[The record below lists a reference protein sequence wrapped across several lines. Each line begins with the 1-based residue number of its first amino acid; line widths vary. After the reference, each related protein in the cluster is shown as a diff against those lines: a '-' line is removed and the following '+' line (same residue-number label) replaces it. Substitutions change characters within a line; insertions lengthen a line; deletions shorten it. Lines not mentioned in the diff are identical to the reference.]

1 MSCGLFSDSMAALF
15 LFIVAITAAA
25 FGSILYSYLYYR
37 KKLRTGKGLAVHC
50 NHKVVAVYVFIM
62 LACVLFT
69 VWTLYTG
76 KIEICYGENEF
87 TVQAE
92 GWQDYTVKY
101 DAIDRIACEENMFRD
116 TNTIRTNGFGNLK
129 YSMGHFRDEIHAD
142 YIRYTHNDC
151 DTYVVM
157 EVEGSTVILNGA
169 DDAQTW
175 EIYNNIRERMEK

>member
-1 MSCGLFSDSMAALF
+1 M
-15 LFIVAITAAA
+15 
-25 FGSILYSYLYYR
+25 
-37 KKLRTGKGLAVHC
+37 
-50 NHKVVAVYVFIM
+50 
-62 LACVLFT
+62 LFT

-92 GWQDYTVKY
+92 GWQDYIVKY
-101 DAIDRIACEENMFRD
+101 DAIESIAYEENMFRD

-157 EVEGSTVILNGA
+157 EVEGRHRYSK
-169 DDAQTW
+169 
-175 EIYNNIRERMEK
+175 RCR

>member
-1 MSCGLFSDSMAALF
+1 MC
-15 LFIVAITAAA
+15 AI
-25 FGSILYSYLYYR
+25 Y
-37 KKLRTGKGLAVHC
+37 
-50 NHKVVAVYVFIM
+50 
-62 LACVLFT
+62 
-69 VWTLYTG
+69 LYTG

-101 DAIDRIACEENMFRD
+101 DAIESIAYEENMFRD

-175 EIYNNIRERMEK
+175 EIYNNIRERMGK

>member
-1 MSCGLFSDSMAALF
+1 M
-15 LFIVAITAAA
+15 
-25 FGSILYSYLYYR
+25 
-37 KKLRTGKGLAVHC
+37 
-50 NHKVVAVYVFIM
+50 
-62 LACVLFT
+62 

-101 DAIDRIACEENMFRD
+101 DAIESIAYEENMFRD

-169 DDAQTW
+169 DDAQTR